1 MQGIEKML
9 KMMGIDAEG
18 LKKQAQDFYER
29 IVNLEHRLIHVSD
42 ERIAILEAEVRSI
55 KQHFGIEAKALYI
68 DVETKDGEP
77 E

>member
-29 IVNLEHRLIHVSD
+29 IVNLEHRLMHVSD
-42 ERIAILEAEVRSI
+42 ERIASLEVEVRAI
-55 KQHFGIEAKALYI
+55 KQHFAMEAKALYI
-68 DVETKDGEP
+68 DVETKDE
-77 E
+77 EKE